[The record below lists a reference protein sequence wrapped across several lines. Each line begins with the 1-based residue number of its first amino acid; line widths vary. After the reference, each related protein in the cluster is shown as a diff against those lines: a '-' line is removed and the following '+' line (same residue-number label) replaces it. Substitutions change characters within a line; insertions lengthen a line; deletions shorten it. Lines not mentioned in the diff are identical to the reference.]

1 MADATAVIRDDQEVT
16 RLRAEIVRLNK
27 IIQSLMNRS
36 ERSANLQDSD
46 FNLFQTAILLEDQVH
61 RRTEDLE
68 AALHKVQALQAQ
80 LREQALRDPLT
91 GLYNRRYLT
100 ETFDRELLRA
110 QRCARQ
116 VSVVMGDIDHFK
128 LINDT
133 HGHQAGDEVLKTFGE
148 LLTHYSRGSD
158 INCRYGG
165 EEFLLVL
172 FDMVEDDACL
182 RTEQLRQAFATTAIT
197 WEGTAIQAT
206 ASFGVAVFPLDAQTS
221 DMLIAAADAA
231 LYAAKDAGRNQVK
244 RYAVPMRENM

>member
-1 MADATAVIRDDQEVT
+1 MTDVTETVRNQEET
-16 RLRAEIVRLNK
+16 RLHTEIVRLNK
-27 IIQSLMNRS
+27 IIQALMNRS

-80 LREQALRDPLT
+80 LREQAVRDPLT

-100 ETFDRELLRA
+100 ETFGRELLRA

-116 VSVVMGDIDHFK
+116 VSVVMGDIDYFK
-128 LINDT
+128 AINDT
-133 HGHQAGDEVLKTFGE
+133 HGHLAGDEVLKTFSA
-148 LLTHYSRGSD
+148 LLKHYSRGSD
-158 INCRYGG
+158 ISCRYGG

-172 FDMVEDDACL
+172 FDMVEDDAYL
-182 RTEQLRQAFATTAIT
+182 RTEQLRQAFAASAIT
-197 WEGTAIQAT
+197 WGGSVIQAT
-206 ASFGVAVFPLDAQTS
+206 ASFGVAVFPLDADTS
-221 DMLIAAADAA
+221 DKLIAAADAA

-244 RYAVPMRENM
+244 RYAAPLHNQM